1 MKRFSILLF
10 ASFLGL
16 LLWAER
22 SIIFYLGNEVKES
35 IKISD
40 VDTVRFKDG
49 KILVE
54 GKNKKSYDISAV
66 DSATFGSGAGDTVF
80 ITYQNNSV
88 VIENPYGEDAIETQT
103 NDAHVSLISHVGKKG
118 VVYYLSGS
126 SSDGV
131 FELTPDKSYTLVFD
145 NLSLSGQQAPI
156 VLNKALNDESYAAT
170 VHLIG
175 KSKLSDGSGNNLKS
189 AIYTKSKLKISQDSL
204 ASEGELTIKGKKQHA
219 INSAKRVEIY
229 SGNVIIDQ
237 AEGDGINADGLELYG
252 GKLSINDTKG
262 DAVDCSELIYI
273 EDGELSFNVSSD
285 DKKGLKCD
293 SVIEI
298 KGGKITADVTGK
310 GSKAL
315 KAKKTVQIIGGDLS
329 VSLDAKEPF
338 AGTDNDYGYNA
349 AVACDGDIEIGGTG
363 NLQVKGSGVAAKAI
377 NSDANVTISGGICTI
392 DLTGSY
398 YDEKVNHDT
407 VSCMGIKCDG
417 NVTISGGKNTIKIGS
432 DAKLA
437 KGIKSDGD
445 LTITDGEL
453 TIDVKGGYFITKDGG
468 SGGQSQG
475 GQSQGGWN
483 QGGWNQGGWNWNMG
497 GSTKPDYEYATSKA
511 IKVKGDVTITGGDNK
526 LSASLGKGLICD
538 GNITLGRE
546 NGSESDY
553 VLSISAGTRDGEK
566 YVIPG
571 NSIEMERTKYHGY
584 PKGIKAEK
592 SIMINSGTIDIYAF
606 DTGILAPEVKI
617 NGGDIEVD
625 APYDQGVFGKQKL
638 EILGGDLRV
647 LSSYEAL
654 SGAIIRLGGDSK
666 TYVIADDDAWNATD
680 GNESSKSVHIYVEG
694 GLHYA
699 QCMGDGLDSNG
710 DMIISDGI
718 TVVAQSHSLNSPL
731 DTDTGWKHQGGF
743 VFAVGGNGMFN
754 ESIPVES
761 QGHIYSSDIS
771 LAKEQY
777 ILVANDAGQVLAA
790 IKMPLE
796 STTSNKKSGAV
807 CAYNSDVK
815 NYKFYVGNNFSGP
828 MEYFDGRFGLYTPA
842 QNFSINGFTSYQV
855 STQTGNGSAFGGG
868 GGGGFQW

>member
-66 DSATFGSGAGDTVF
+66 DSATFDLVSKDTVF
-80 ITYQNNSV
+80 ITYQDNSV
-88 VIENPYGEDAIETQT
+88 VIENPYGADAIETQT
-103 NDAHVSLISHVGKKG
+103 SDAHVSLISHVGKKG

-131 FELTPDKSYTLVFD
+131 FEFTPDKSFTLVFD

-170 VHLIG
+170 VHLRG
-175 KSKLSDGSGNNLKS
+175 KSELSDGTGNNLKS

-204 ASEGELTIKGKKQHA
+204 ASEGELTIRGNKQHA
-219 INSAKRVEIY
+219 INSSKRVEIY

-237 AEGDGINADGLELYG
+237 AEGDGINADGLEMYG
-252 GKLSINDTKG
+252 GKLSIKETKG
-262 DAVDCSELIYI
+262 DVVDCSELIYV
-273 EDGELSFNVSSD
+273 EDGELIFNVSSD

-298 KGGKITADVTGK
+298 KGGKISADVTGK

-315 KAKKTVQIIGGDLS
+315 KAKMKVQVTGGELS
-329 VSLDAKEPF
+329 VSLNGKEPF
-338 AGTDNDYGYNA
+338 VDSNNDYGYNA
-349 AVACDGDIEIGGTG
+349 AITCDGDIEIGGSCE
-363 NLQVKGSGVAAKAI
+363 VKVEGSGVAAKGL
-377 NSDANVTISGGICTI
+377 NSDANVLINGGMYSV

-398 YDEKVNHDT
+398 YDEKVNKDT

-417 NVTISGGKNTIKIGS
+417 NVTISGGKCTIKIGS

-437 KGIKSDGD
+437 KGIKADGD
-445 LTITDGEL
+445 LTITDGDL
-453 TIDVKGGYFITKDGG
+453 TIDVKGGYFITKDGNA
-468 SGGQSQG
+468 GGQSQG

-483 QGGWNQGGWNWNMG
+483 PGGWNPGGWSMG

-526 LSASLGKGLICD
+526 LSALSGKGLICD
-538 GNITLGRE
+538 GTITLGRE
-546 NGSESDY
+546 NGSINDF
-553 VLSISAGTRDGEK
+553 VLSISAGSRDGEK

-571 NSIEMERTKYHGY
+571 NTIEMERTKYHGY
-584 PKGIKAEK
+584 PKGIRSGK
-592 SIMINSGTIDIYAF
+592 SIVINSGTIDIYAF
-606 DTGILAPEVKI
+606 DTGILASEVKI

-638 EILGGDLRV
+638 EIMGGDLRV

-710 DMIISDGI
+710 DMIISGGI

-796 STTSNKKSGAV
+796 STTSSKKSGAI

-828 MEYFDGRFGLYTPA
+828 MEYFDGRFGMYTPA

>member
-10 ASFLGL
+10 AFFLGL

-22 SIIFYLGNEVKES
+22 SIIFYLGNDEKES
-35 IKISD
+35 VKISD

-54 GKNKKSYDISAV
+54 GKNKKSYDISDV
-66 DSATFGSGAGDTVF
+66 DSATFDLGSKDTVF
-80 ITYQNNSV
+80 ITYNNNSV
-88 VIENPYGEDAIETQT
+88 VVDNPFGADAIETNT
-103 NDAHVSLISHVGKKG
+103 KDAHVTLVSHVGKKG

-131 FELTPDKSYTLVFD
+131 FELTPDKSFTLVFD
-145 NLSLSGQQAPI
+145 NLSLSGQQSPI
-156 VLNKALNDESYAAT
+156 VLNKGLNDESYAAT
-170 VHLIG
+170 VHLRG
-175 KSKLSDGSGNNLKS
+175 KSELSDGTENNLKS
-189 AIYTKSKLKISQDSL
+189 AIYTKSKLKISQDSS
-204 ASEGELTIKGKKQHA
+204 AREGELTIRGNKQHA
-219 INSAKRVEIY
+219 INSSKKIEIY
-229 SGNVIIDQ
+229 SGTVIIDQ
-237 AEGDGINADGLELYG
+237 AEGDGINADGLEFYG
-252 GKLSINDTKG
+252 GKLSIKDTKG
-262 DAVDCSELIYI
+262 DGIDCSEWIFI
-273 EDGELSFNVSSD
+273 QDGELSFNVSSD

-293 SVIEI
+293 SIIEI
-298 KGGKITADVTGK
+298 KGGNINVEVTGK

-315 KAKKTVQIIGGDLS
+315 KAKKKVQFIGGDLS

-338 AGTDNDYGYNA
+338 VGTDNDYGYNA
-349 AVACDGDIEIGGTG
+349 AIACDGDIWIGDSGK
-363 NLQVKGSGVAAKAI
+363 LQVKGSGIAAKGI
-377 NSDANVTISGGICTI
+377 NCDANVTISGGTCTI
-392 DLTGSY
+392 DLTGTH
-398 YDEKVNHDT
+398 YDETANKDT

-417 NVTISGGKNTIKIGS
+417 NVTISGGKQTIKIGV

-437 KGIKSDGD
+437 KGIKADGD

-475 GQSQGGWN
+475 GWN
-483 QGGWNQGGWNWNMG
+483 PGGWNQGGWNWNMG
-497 GSTKPDYEYATSKA
+497 GSSKPDYEYATSKA
-511 IKVKGDVTITGGDNK
+511 IKVEGDVTITGGDNK
-526 LSASLGKGLICD
+526 LSASSGKGLICD
-538 GNITLGRE
+538 GTITLGRE
-546 NGSESDY
+546 NGSINDF
-553 VLSISAGTRDGEK
+553 VLSISAGSRDGEK

-571 NSIEMERTKYHGY
+571 NTIEMERTKYHGY
-584 PKGIKAEK
+584 PKGIRSGK
-592 SIMINSGTIDIYAF
+592 SIVINSGTIDIYAF
-606 DTGILAPEVKI
+606 DTGILSPEIKI

-625 APYDQGVFGKQKL
+625 APYDQGVFGKEKL
-638 EILGGDLRV
+638 EIVGGDLRV

-666 TYVIADDDAWNATD
+666 TYVVADDDAWNATD

-710 DMIISDGI
+710 DMIVSGGI

-761 QGHIYSSDIS
+761 KGHIYSSDIS
-771 LAKEQY
+771 LSKDQY
-777 ILVANDAGQVLAA
+777 ILVANDAGQVLAV
-790 IKMPLE
+790 IKMPLDPL
-796 STTSNKKSGAV
+796 TSNRKSGAV

-828 MEYFDGRFGLYTPA
+828 MEYFDGRFGMYTPA

>member
-10 ASFLGL
+10 AFFLGL

-22 SIIFYLGNEVKES
+22 SIIFYLGNEEKES
-35 IKISD
+35 VKISD

-54 GKNKKSYDISAV
+54 GKNKKSYEISDV
-66 DSATFGSGAGDTVF
+66 DSATFDLGSKDTVF
-80 ITYQNNSV
+80 ITYNNNSV
-88 VIENPYGEDAIETQT
+88 VVENPFGADAIETNT
-103 NDAHVSLISHVGKKG
+103 KDAHVSLVSHVGKKG

-131 FELTPDKSYTLVFD
+131 FELTPDKSFTLVFD
-145 NLSLSGQQAPI
+145 NLSLSGQQSPI
-156 VLNKALNDESYAAT
+156 VLNKGQNDESFAAT

-175 KSKLSDGSGNNLKS
+175 KSELADGTDNKLKS
-189 AIYTKSKLKISQDSL
+189 AIYSKSKLKISQDSL
-204 ASEGELTIKGKKQHA
+204 ASEGELTIRGNKQHA

-237 AEGDGINADGLELYG
+237 AEGDGINADGLEMYG
-252 GKLSINDTKG
+252 GKLSIKDTKSDG
-262 DAVDCSELIYI
+262 VDCSELIYI
-273 EDGELSFNVSSD
+273 EDGEVSFEVFSD
-285 DKKGLKCD
+285 DRKGLKCD

-310 GSKAL
+310 GSKAI
-315 KAKKTVQIIGGDLS
+315 KAKKKVQVNGGELT

-349 AVACDGDIEIGGTG
+349 AIACDGDIEIGGSCDVK
-363 NLQVKGSGVAAKAI
+363 VKGSGVAAKGL
-377 NSDANVTISGGICTI
+377 NSDANVVISGGIYSA

-398 YDEKVNHDT
+398 YDEKANHDT

-417 NVTISGGKNTIKIGS
+417 NVTISGGKQTIKIGV

-437 KGIKSDGD
+437 KGIKADGD

-483 QGGWNQGGWNWNMG
+483 PGGWNPGGWNIG
-497 GSTKPDYEYATSKA
+497 GSSKPDYEYATSKA
-511 IKVKGDVTITGGDNK
+511 IKVEGDVTITGGDNK
-526 LSASLGKGLICD
+526 LSASSGKGLICD
-538 GNITLGRE
+538 GTITLGRE
-546 NGSESDY
+546 NGSINDF
-553 VLSISAGTRDGEK
+553 VLSISAGSRDGEK

-571 NSIEMERTKYHGY
+571 NTIEMERTKYHGY
-584 PKGIKAEK
+584 PKGIRSGK
-592 SIMINSGTIDIYAF
+592 SIVINSGTIDIYAF
-606 DTGILAPEVKI
+606 DTGILAPEIKI

-625 APYDQGVFGKQKL
+625 APYDQGVFGKEKL
-638 EILGGDLRV
+638 EIMGGDLRV

-666 TYVIADDDAWNATD
+666 TYVVADDDAWNATD

-710 DMIISDGI
+710 DMIVSGGI

-761 QGHIYSSDIS
+761 KGHIYSSDIS
-771 LAKEQY
+771 LSKDQY

-790 IKMPLE
+790 IKMPLDPL
-796 STTSNKKSGAV
+796 TSNRKSGAV
-807 CAYNSDVK
+807 CAYNSEVK
-815 NYKFYVGNNFSGP
+815 NYKFYVGNSFNGA
-828 MEYFDGRFGLYTPA
+828 MDYFDGRFGMYTPA
-842 QNFSINGFTSYQV
+842 QNFSINGFTSFQV